1 MKLNTKIFLLAPLS
15 VAGMILVSALFL
27 TVQSVDADFKS
38 EYSKV
43 EVIAGE
49 EKEIEIHMLQA
60 RRAEKDF
67 LLRKDAKYVDKH
79 AKIIGEA
86 SVIIDHVDGLLQEQF
101 PEAYSSE
108 LEETFT
114 TLKVGFNAY
123 AAKFAELNGSVVK
136 LGVDEESG
144 LQGALRSA
152 VKAAEGDLAGLNQF
166 ELTTK
171 MLMMRRHEKDFILRG
186 SQKYVDRV
194 DSRVAEF
201 KEFPVGLFGS
211 VSVKEDIV
219 SKITEYQK
227 HFQAFAAESMVERQ
241 LRKDVSSSYSKIEP
255 QFDLIASFITNKGD
269 QLKVESTETEAN
281 LMIIIVIAMFASI
294 LLIGGTIYLVARSVS
309 NPLKSAVGDLQ
320 TLANGDHTLDVQ
332 GIERNDEIGDIAR
345 AIDVFKE
352 NAIEKIKL
360 EEKGEENRAMTEQ
373 ERKHAEEL
381 KAQDA
386 QKINHAIEALATGLT
401 RLSDGDLTVNLETPF
416 DGNLDQLRT
425 DFNASVGK
433 LHATL
438 SDISNVTTGLRD
450 NSTEISKATNEL
462 SQRTETQAASL
473 EETSAALDEITATVK
488 ETSDRATEAASKA
501 KEARSDTQA
510 SSVVVSDAVSA
521 MEGIEKASS
530 DISNIINVIDE
541 IAFQTNLLAL
551 NAGVEAA
558 RAGEAGKGFAVV
570 AQEVRELAQRSAN
583 AAKEIKDLI
592 TKSGIEVAN
601 GVQLVQ
607 QTGVALAKIS
617 EHVTEID
624 AQIETISQGAAE
636 QLSGI
641 QEVNSAV
648 NSMDQVTQ
656 QNAAMVEENTAVTQE
671 MASDV
676 QNLAG
681 LVGTFKIG
689 GNSISYAAP
698 PKSAPARGSTPQAVS
713 ASHAP
718 KQSPAKAMVKKVAA
732 AFSGN
737 AAPAKIEDNWGE
749 F

>member
-1 MKLNTKIFLLAPLS
+1 MKL
-15 VAGMILVSALFL
+15 
-27 TVQSVDADFKS
+27 
-38 EYSKV
+38 
-43 EVIAGE
+43 
-49 EKEIEIHMLQA
+49 
-60 RRAEKDF
+60 
-67 LLRKDAKYVDKH
+67 
-79 AKIIGEA
+79 
-86 SVIIDHVDGLLQEQF
+86 
-101 PEAYSSE
+101 
-108 LEETFT
+108 
-114 TLKVGFNAY
+114 
-123 AAKFAELNGSVVK
+123 KF
-136 LGVDEESG
+136 
-144 LQGALRSA
+144 R
-152 VKAAEGDLAGLNQF
+152 
-166 ELTTK
+166 
-171 MLMMRRHEKDFILRG
+171 
-186 SQKYVDRV
+186 
-194 DSRVAEF
+194 
-201 KEFPVGLFGS
+201 
-211 VSVKEDIV
+211 
-219 SKITEYQK
+219 
-227 HFQAFAAESMVERQ
+227 
-241 LRKDVSSSYSKIEP
+241 
-255 QFDLIASFITNKGD
+255 
-269 QLKVESTETEAN
+269 
-281 LMIIIVIAMFASI
+281 FASI
-294 LLIGGTIYLVARSVS
+294 VVSLICALLLAISSVIYNDVTQSELHDALDQRYQSYLLADELRQSSDDLTRLGRTYVATGDESYKAQYMDILAIRGGDKARPTAYHRIYWDFVAGGNASPRPISNQKISLLDLMKNACFTDKEFMLLEQATQNSDGLVNLEVEAMNLVEGKDAQGLETGVVESERALELVHSKQYHVFKMQIMEPVDQFFVELETRIAARIATAESWVNIARMGNILAAVLVLGLTIMIHFI
-309 NPLKSAVGDLQ
+309 LKFKVLRRVLALQ
-320 TLANGDHTLDVQ
+320 ASMTALANGDLN
-332 GIERNDEIGDIAR
+332 IELPTSFDKDEIGEMFNSVV
-345 AIDVFKE
+345 VFRDA
-352 NAIEKIKL
+352 AIEKNRL
-360 EEKGEENRAMTEQ
+360 EEEGEENRAMTEQ
-373 ERKHAEEL
+373 ERRRAEED
-381 KAQDA
+381 KTKEA
-386 QKINHAIEALATGLT
+386 QKINDAVEALAQGLT
-401 RLSDGDLTVNLETPF
+401 SLADGDLTVNISSPF
-416 DGNLDQLRT
+416 EGDLDQLRT

-433 LHATL
+433 LNATL

-501 KEARSDTQA
+501 KEARSDTQE
-510 SSVVVSDAVSA
+510 SSIVVSDAVTA
-521 MEGIEKASS
+521 MEGIEKASG